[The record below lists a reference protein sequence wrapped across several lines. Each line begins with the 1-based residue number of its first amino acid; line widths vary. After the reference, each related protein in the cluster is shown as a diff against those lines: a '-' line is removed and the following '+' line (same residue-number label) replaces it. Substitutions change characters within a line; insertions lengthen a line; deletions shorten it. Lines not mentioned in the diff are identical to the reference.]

1 MKMKTIE
8 KRGKVVKR
16 KGTAFV
22 WDRKTS
28 PAGWSRRKKLLEK
41 RTVKEGIKY
50 GIMVEKQKEK
60 GDFIMIRKIVQIA
73 EEKCTGCGLC
83 AHACHESAIAMVDG
97 KAKLIRDDYCD
108 GFGDCL
114 PVCPADAISFVEREA
129 LPYDEEAVKENQRK
143 AKEAADLQKT
153 ESGRNAAENGAAAPS
168 QLRQWPVQIKLVQ
181 ERASMFAGADL
192 LVAAD
197 CTAYAYGN
205 FHQDFIR
212 NHVVLVGCTK
222 LDDIDYSEKLAR
234 IFLRNEI
241 KSITVARMEVPCC
254 AGMERAVKMALK
266 ESGKKIPVKTVV
278 ISTEG
283 EILQ

>member
-1 MKMKTIE
+1 
-8 KRGKVVKR
+8 
-16 KGTAFV
+16 
-22 WDRKTS
+22 
-28 PAGWSRRKKLLEK
+28 
-41 RTVKEGIKY
+41 
-50 GIMVEKQKEK
+50 
-60 GDFIMIRKIVQIA
+60 MIRKIVQID

-129 LPYDEEAVKENQRK
+129 LPYDEEAVKENQRN
-143 AKEAADLQKT
+143 AAEAGS
-153 ESGRNAAENGAAAPS
+153 ESGAGQMQVRGEDAAEDAAENGAAAPS

>member
-1 MKMKTIE
+1 MIE
-8 KRGKVVKR
+8 KQ
-16 KGTAFV
+16 T
-22 WDRKTS
+22 
-28 PAGWSRRKKLLEK
+28 
-41 RTVKEGIKY
+41 
-50 GIMVEKQKEK
+50 EK
-60 GDFIMIRKIVQIA
+60 GDFIMIRKIVQIE

-129 LPYDEEAVKENQRK
+129 LPYDEEAVKENQRN
-143 AKEAADLQKT
+143 AAEAGS
-153 ESGRNAAENGAAAPS
+153 ESGAGQMQVRGEDAAEDAAENGAAAPS

-181 ERASMFAGADL
+181 ERASMFAGANL

>member
-1 MKMKTIE
+1 MISWL
-8 KRGKVVKR
+8 RN
-16 KGTAFV
+16 
-22 WDRKTS
+22 
-28 PAGWSRRKKLLEK
+28 
-41 RTVKEGIKY
+41 
-50 GIMVEKQKEK
+50 KQVLRNKEK
-60 GDFIMIRKIVQIA
+60 KGDSAMIRKIVQI
-73 EEKCTGCGLC
+73 EEDRCTGCGLC
-83 AHACHESAIAMVDG
+83 AHACHESAIAIVDG

-143 AKEAADLQKT
+143 AKEAAGQENTGAGKAGENSWAIDRADAQ
-153 ESGRNAAENGAAAPS
+153 ENSAAVPS
-168 QLRQWPVQIKLVQ
+168 RLRQWPVQIKLVQ

-212 NHVVLVGCTK
+212 DHVVLVGCTK
-222 LDDIDYSEKLAR
+222 LDDVDYSEKLAR
-234 IFLRNEI
+234 IFMCNDI

-254 AGMERAVKMALK
+254 GGIEAAVKNALMA
-266 ESGKKIPVKTVV
+266 SGKFIPWQVV
-278 ISTEG
+278 TFSIDGRIME
-283 EILQ
+283 

>member
-1 MKMKTIE
+1 
-8 KRGKVVKR
+8 
-16 KGTAFV
+16 
-22 WDRKTS
+22 
-28 PAGWSRRKKLLEK
+28 
-41 RTVKEGIKY
+41 
-50 GIMVEKQKEK
+50 
-60 GDFIMIRKIVQIA
+60 MIRKIVQID

-143 AKEAADLQKT
+143 AKA
-153 ESGRNAAENGAAAPS
+153 ESGKNAAEAAETNAAAPS

-181 ERASMFAGADL
+181 ERASMFVGADL

-234 IFLRNEI
+234 IFMRNDI

-254 AGMERAVKMALK
+254 AGMERAVKMAVK

-283 EILQ
+283 ELLE

>member
-1 MKMKTIE
+1 MKS
-8 KRGKVVKR
+8 
-16 KGTAFV
+16 
-22 WDRKTS
+22 WYC
-28 PAGWSRRKKLLEK
+28 RKKLLEK
-41 RTVKEGIKY
+41 TTVKTGIKY
-50 GIMVEKQKEK
+50 DIMVEKQTGIEKQREK
-60 GDFIMIRKIVQIA
+60 GDSVMIRKIVQI
-73 EEKCTGCGLC
+73 EEDRCTGCGLC

-143 AKEAADLQKT
+143 AKEAAGQENTGAGKAGENSWAIDRADAQ
-153 ESGRNAAENGAAAPS
+153 ENSAAVPS
-168 QLRQWPVQIKLVQ
+168 RLRQWPVQIKLVQ

-212 NHVVLVGCTK
+212 DHVVLVGCTK
-222 LDDIDYSEKLAR
+222 LDDVDYSEKLAR
-234 IFLRNEI
+234 IFMRNDI

-283 EILQ
+283 EIL

>member
-1 MKMKTIE
+1 
-8 KRGKVVKR
+8 
-16 KGTAFV
+16 
-22 WDRKTS
+22 
-28 PAGWSRRKKLLEK
+28 
-41 RTVKEGIKY
+41 
-50 GIMVEKQKEK
+50 
-60 GDFIMIRKIVQIA
+60 MIRKIVHID

-143 AKEAADLQKT
+143 AKEAAAAKMQKPGN
-153 ESGRNAAENGAAAPS
+153 GRNAAEAETMSKDGQSGADAENDSAETSAAAPS

-212 NHVVLVGCTK
+212 DHVVLVGCTK

-234 IFLRNEI
+234 IFMRNEI

-254 AGMERAVKMALK
+254 GGMERAVKMAVK

>member
-1 MKMKTIE
+1 MVSWWSSK
-8 KRGKVVKR
+8 KR
-16 KGTAFV
+16 KGVNT
-22 WDRKTS
+22 
-28 PAGWSRRKKLLEK
+28 
-41 RTVKEGIKY
+41 
-50 GIMVEKQKEK
+50 
-60 GDFIMIRKIVQIA
+60 MIRKIVHIE

-143 AKEAADLQKT
+143 AKA
-153 ESGRNAAENGAAAPS
+153 ESGKNAAEAAETNAAAPS

-234 IFLRNEI
+234 IFMRNDI

-254 AGMERAVKMALK
+254 AGMERAVKMAVK

-283 EILQ
+283 ELLE

>member
-1 MKMKTIE
+1 
-8 KRGKVVKR
+8 
-16 KGTAFV
+16 
-22 WDRKTS
+22 
-28 PAGWSRRKKLLEK
+28 
-41 RTVKEGIKY
+41 
-50 GIMVEKQKEK
+50 
-60 GDFIMIRKIVQIA
+60 MIRKIVQID

-143 AKEAADLQKT
+143 TKA
-153 ESGRNAAENGAAAPS
+153 ESGKNAAEAAETNAAAPS

-234 IFLRNEI
+234 IFMRNDI

-254 AGMERAVKMALK
+254 AGMERAVKMAVK

-283 EILQ
+283 ELLE

>member
-1 MKMKTIE
+1 
-8 KRGKVVKR
+8 
-16 KGTAFV
+16 
-22 WDRKTS
+22 
-28 PAGWSRRKKLLEK
+28 
-41 RTVKEGIKY
+41 
-50 GIMVEKQKEK
+50 
-60 GDFIMIRKIVQIA
+60 MIRKIVQIE

-129 LPYDEEAVKENQRK
+129 LPYDEEAVKENQRN
-143 AKEAADLQKT
+143 AAEAGS
-153 ESGRNAAENGAAAPS
+153 ESGAGQMQVRGEDAAEDAAENGAAAPS

>member
-1 MKMKTIE
+1 MVSWWSSK
-8 KRGKVVKR
+8 KR
-16 KGTAFV
+16 KGVNT
-22 WDRKTS
+22 
-28 PAGWSRRKKLLEK
+28 
-41 RTVKEGIKY
+41 
-50 GIMVEKQKEK
+50 
-60 GDFIMIRKIVQIA
+60 MIRKIVQID

-143 AKEAADLQKT
+143 AKA
-153 ESGRNAAENGAAAPS
+153 ESGKNAAEAAETNAAAPS

-192 LVAAD
+192 LVVAD

-234 IFLRNEI
+234 IFMRNDI

-254 AGMERAVKMALK
+254 AGMERAVKMAVK

-283 EILQ
+283 ELLE

>member
-1 MKMKTIE
+1 
-8 KRGKVVKR
+8 
-16 KGTAFV
+16 
-22 WDRKTS
+22 
-28 PAGWSRRKKLLEK
+28 
-41 RTVKEGIKY
+41 
-50 GIMVEKQKEK
+50 
-60 GDFIMIRKIVQIA
+60 MIRKIVQI
-73 EEKCTGCGLC
+73 EEDRCTGCGLC

-143 AKEAADLQKT
+143 AKEAAGQENTGAGKAGENSWAIDRADAQ
-153 ESGRNAAENGAAAPS
+153 ENSAAVPS
-168 QLRQWPVQIKLVQ
+168 RLRQWPVQIKLVQ

-212 NHVVLVGCTK
+212 DHVVLVGCTK

-234 IFLRNEI
+234 IFMRNDI

-254 AGMERAVKMALK
+254 GGLEMAAANALK
-266 ESGKKIPVKTVV
+266 ASGKLIPWQVVTITVEGKIKN
-278 ISTEG
+278 
-283 EILQ
+283 

>member
-1 MKMKTIE
+1 MVSWWSSK
-8 KRGKVVKR
+8 KR
-16 KGTAFV
+16 KGVNT
-22 WDRKTS
+22 
-28 PAGWSRRKKLLEK
+28 
-41 RTVKEGIKY
+41 
-50 GIMVEKQKEK
+50 
-60 GDFIMIRKIVQIA
+60 MIRKIVQID

-143 AKEAADLQKT
+143 AKA
-153 ESGRNAAENGAAAPS
+153 ESGKNAAEAAETNAAAPS

-234 IFLRNEI
+234 IFMRNDI
-241 KSITVARMEVPCC
+241 KNITVARMEVPCC
-254 AGMERAVKMALK
+254 AGMERAVKMAVK

-283 EILQ
+283 ELLE

>member
-1 MKMKTIE
+1 MVSWWSSK
-8 KRGKVVKR
+8 KR
-16 KGTAFV
+16 KGVNT
-22 WDRKTS
+22 
-28 PAGWSRRKKLLEK
+28 
-41 RTVKEGIKY
+41 
-50 GIMVEKQKEK
+50 
-60 GDFIMIRKIVQIA
+60 MIRKIVQID

-143 AKEAADLQKT
+143 AKA
-153 ESGRNAAENGAAAPS
+153 ESGKNAAEAAETNAAAPS

-234 IFLRNEI
+234 IFMRNDI

-254 AGMERAVKMALK
+254 AGMERAVKMAIK

-283 EILQ
+283 ELLE

>member
-1 MKMKTIE
+1 
-8 KRGKVVKR
+8 
-16 KGTAFV
+16 
-22 WDRKTS
+22 
-28 PAGWSRRKKLLEK
+28 
-41 RTVKEGIKY
+41 
-50 GIMVEKQKEK
+50 
-60 GDFIMIRKIVQIA
+60 MIRKIVQID

-143 AKEAADLQKT
+143 AKA
-153 ESGRNAAENGAAAPS
+153 ESGKNAAEAAETNAAAPS

-234 IFLRNEI
+234 IFMRNEI

-283 EILQ
+283 AILE